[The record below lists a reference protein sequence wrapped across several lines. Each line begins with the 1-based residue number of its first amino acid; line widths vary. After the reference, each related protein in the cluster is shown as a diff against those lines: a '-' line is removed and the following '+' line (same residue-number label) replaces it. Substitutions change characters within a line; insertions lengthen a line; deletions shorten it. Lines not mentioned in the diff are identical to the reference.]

1 MDQPRQR
8 ISGNACHEQREQRVL
23 CHPLGHG
30 SLARTNVPLG
40 LWVSLC
46 CLLDVAF
53 ASIIQ
58 FTGLSRRLLGNVVQ
72 GFPDLIQNLSQ
83 LSPAPVGLPDQDD
96 QAQGLW

>member
-1 MDQPRQR
+1 MGSGIIWHIRFPISLLAMDQPRQR

-30 SLARTNVPLG
+30 SLARANVPLG
-40 LWVSLC
+40 LRVLLS

-58 FTGLSRRLLGNVVQ
+58 FTGSSRRLLGNVVQ
-72 GFPDLIQNLSQ
+72 GFPDLIQNL
-83 LSPAPVGLPDQDD
+83 LS
-96 QAQGLW
+96 